1 MATTGSV
8 ALKRQ
13 RMSGTMDAL
22 HDHPAPEA
30 GSEVAEREEPP
41 RRTALQYRSGECDN
55 APAPQVCEIRKAG
68 RAYRKRLTTTTSV
81 RARPRHHGKAQL
93 TRRHETTPQ
102 RAGRT
107 LRRQGETR
115 GDEATKGRK
124 LMLES
129 TGRWEIRRLWTPRDI
144 YRAAPR
150 PGPTR
155 PLRGVPSLTYG
166 PNRESEMTETSDSP
180 KRTRAPNPLW
190 DMLVKI
196 FEYTP
201 LLRGEQKLW
210 GQIVRDFAEAGVTA
224 DQIERAAKGYR
235 RLYPQAAF
243 TPTALRSQFSAALAE
258 GTPRRPRLRVVDD
271 DASQE
276 TVPPPAGLFDSWK
289 AGNA

>member
-1 MATTGSV
+1 M
-8 ALKRQ
+8 
-13 RMSGTMDAL
+13 
-22 HDHPAPEA
+22 
-30 GSEVAEREEPP
+30 
-41 RRTALQYRSGECDN
+41 
-55 APAPQVCEIRKAG
+55 
-68 RAYRKRLTTTTSV
+68 
-81 RARPRHHGKAQL
+81 
-93 TRRHETTPQ
+93 
-102 RAGRT
+102 
-107 LRRQGETR
+107 
-115 GDEATKGRK
+115 

-129 TGRWEIRRLWTPRDI
+129 TGRWESERLWTPRDI
-144 YRAAPR
+144 YRARPR

-166 PNRESEMTETSDSP
+166 PKQRSLTVTETSDSA
-180 KRTRAPNPLW
+180 KRARNPLW

-224 DQIERAAKGYR
+224 DQLERAAKGYR

-258 GTPRRPRLRVVDD
+258 GTPRRPRLRVVED